1 MAKQHSKRTQVVE
14 DVVMVFRDKGYEG
27 ASLSDLAQATGLGRA
42 SLYHHFPGGKED
54 MGRAAMA
61 QAGQKFAKLV
71 ISPLSESGTPAQ
83 RWNAMVDGISRFYKE
98 GPLAC
103 LTNTMTMGEGQALF
117 RETIA
122 QSLLALQHR
131 AAALLKEAGVEDRV
145 AEESAEDAVITL
157 HGALVIGRVEAD
169 TAVFDRAMS
178 RLKARFEEYVA

>member
-14 DVVMVFRDKGYEG
+14 DVALVFRDKGYEG
-27 ASLSDLAQATGLGRA
+27 ASLSDLSRATGLSRA

-61 QAGQKFAKLV
+61 QAGQKFAQLV
-71 ISPLSESGTPAQ
+71 IAPLSGSDSPQ
-83 RWNAMVDGISRFYKE
+83 SRWNAMVDGMSRFYKE

-103 LTNTMTMGEGQALF
+103 LTNTMTMGDGHELF

-131 AAALLKEAGVEDRV
+131 AAALLKEAGVDDDL
-145 AEESAEDAVITL
+145 AEQSAEDAIITL
-157 HGALVIGRVEAD
+157 HGALVVGRVESN
-169 TAVFDRAMS
+169 TAVFDRAME
-178 RLKARFEEYVA
+178 RLKARFQEYVA